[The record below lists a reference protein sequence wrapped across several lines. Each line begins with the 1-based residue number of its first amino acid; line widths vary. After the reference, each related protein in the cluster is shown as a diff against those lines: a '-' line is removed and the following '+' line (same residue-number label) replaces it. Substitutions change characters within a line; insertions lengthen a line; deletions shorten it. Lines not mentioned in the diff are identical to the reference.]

1 MKKIIFSI
9 FAFIF
14 ITATSFA
21 SSGFE
26 FILNVPIGMSFG
38 VYGYDLTDL
47 AEYYDKLYNGVMRN
61 AVAKNNGIG
70 FDAGVSAQI
79 GYMFAINN
87 NMGVSV
93 LGELGY
99 SHDSYS
105 YISKLN
111 KNISDTYTFE
121 SLQVGLLPKFNI
133 YNFAIGI
140 GGGVK
145 IPFAGNLHS
154 KNGNIK
160 SNTKI
165 SYNDISNGY
174 VNKVIPYIKLT
185 FDYSIFFAQNL
196 AINVGLYLGYDFGL
210 EPTVYSVNNDLL
222 NNNNFP
228 NFGRYLIV
236 EDIAYSSFDIGLQ
249 VGFKFGPSTK

>member
-21 SSGFE
+21 ASGFE

-38 VYGYDLTDL
+38 VYDYDLTDWG
-47 AEYYDKLYNGVMRN
+47 EYYNNLHNGEVRN
-61 AVAKNNGIG
+61 AIGKNNGIG
-70 FDAGVSAQI
+70 LDAGVSAQL

-105 YISKLN
+105 YISKLD

-121 SLQVGLLPKFNI
+121 SLQVGILPKFNI

-145 IPFAGNLHS
+145 VPLGGKYYYKIGS
-154 KNGNIK
+154 VKG
-160 SNTKI
+160 STKI
-165 SYNDISNGY
+165 DYNYISSNFIT
-174 VNKVIPYIKLT
+174 KVIPYIKLT

-210 EPTVYSVNNDLL
+210 EPTVYSI
-222 NNNNFP
+222 NNNFISNYP
-228 NFGRYLIV
+228 QFGNFLAV
-236 EDIAYSSFDIGLQ
+236 EDVTYSSFDIGLQ